1 MRRENLVL
9 AMLFLPLAAEAQ
21 TRASLGR
28 IDVEEIQVTADVNP
42 RTQSIAA
49 KARVRFLAVDD
60 KISTATFELHNAMT
74 VTGVAYLDDSRV
86 ESSRNAQDFTV
97 KVTLDPPMV
106 KGSTREIVIR
116 YEGKL
121 TGQEESP
128 VYGIQFAALTPEGSF
143 LLYPARWFPV
153 AGYTADRYKSE
164 FVITVP
170 EDYKVVSGGLDSTKS
185 ADGKSTTTSSFH
197 SPGFGGILPV
207 VIT

>member
-1 MRRENLVL
+1 M
-9 AMLFLPLAAEAQ
+9 
-21 TRASLGR
+21 
-28 IDVEEIQVTADVNP
+28 
-42 RTQSIAA
+42 
-49 KARVRFLAVDD
+49 RFLAVDD

-128 VYGIQFAALTPEGSF
+128 VYGIQFHPEVYHTTEGTQ
-143 LLYPARWFPV
+143 LLHN
-153 AGYTADRYKSE
+153 
-164 FVITVP
+164 FVVDICGC
-170 EDYKVVSGGLDSTKS
+170 KQN
-185 ADGKSTTTSSFH
+185 
-197 SPGFGGILPV
+197 
-207 VIT
+207 